1 MKRKLFSLFINI
13 AVVFACFLPLTT
25 GCSREI
31 SKSDRYLYLK
41 ACDAVNEYA
50 GNSSISNNSVKTTF
64 NSTNPLTCKS
74 SNLDEDDI
82 KKSLIVTDIQSLS
95 QTGPLTAAVTFK
107 APLRG
112 SSSNALLSVRL
123 VFDITDSSVNTSLTE
138 YIYCTT
144 SYHGNDARHAC
155 NDYDTSGR
163 AAYTSSDV
171 TEIIRTGAYKK
182 TSTSHGSIAKAAA
195 NKSFNF
201 SSGIKL
207 RNGNVKY
214 EGNDTQVY
222 NGIVQIAIA
231 VSIDD
236 GYESPEQTIIALCE
250 EGLNTLYSS
259 KNYNGYSYT
268 YLDAAI
274 KRLQNGLDASYFTAE
289 KLGKTK
295 ITYTIDEADINSSV
309 KNDIVIYKTTEIAQ
323 SDNTSLTY
331 SMVTFKYNIRAFN
344 ANGAFATSYT
354 DTIILG
360 KIENSSTGTSTWYIL
375 NSDTSWSEDT
385 GFSTSSATEIK
396 TGDEY
401 RCPDGDRCS
410 LNSINS

>member
-13 AVVFACFLPLTT
+13 AVIFACFLPLTT
-25 GCSREI
+25 GCSRVI
-31 SKSDRYLYLK
+31 SKSDRYLYMQ
-41 ACDAVNEYA
+41 ACNAVNEYA
-50 GNSSISNNSVKTTF
+50 ENSSISNNLVKTTF
-64 NSTNPLTCKS
+64 NSTKPLTCKS
-74 SNLDEDDI
+74 SNLDKDDI
-82 KKSLIVTDIQSLS
+82 KKSLLVTDIQSLS
-95 QTGPLTAAVTFK
+95 QTGPLSATVTFK

-112 SSSNALLSVRL
+112 SGSNALLSVRL
-123 VFDITDSSVNTSLTE
+123 VFNINDSSVNASLTE

-155 NDYDTSGR
+155 NDYDTSGK

-182 TSTSHGSIAKAAA
+182 TSTSHGSVAKAAA

-207 RNGNVKY
+207 LNGNVKY

-236 GYESPEQTIIALCE
+236 SYESPEQTIIAICE

-274 KRLQNGLDASYFTAE
+274 KRLQNGLDDSYFTDE

-295 ITYTIDEADINSSV
+295 ITYTIDEADIGTNV
-309 KNDIVIYKTTEIAQ
+309 DNDNDNAIYKTTEIPQ

-354 DTIILG
+354 DTITLG

-375 NSDTSWSEDT
+375 NSDTSWSNDT
-385 GFSTSSATEIK
+385 GFSTTAATEIK
-396 TGDEY
+396 TGDDY
-401 RCPDGDRCS
+401 RCPGGDKCS
-410 LNSINS
+410 LNS